1 MSNRKVIT
9 STKPLKSD
17 IVFAPDLLL
26 LSEEKIN
33 EFM

>member
-1 MSNRKVIT
+1 MSSNRKTIK
-9 STKPLKSD
+9 STKPKPD

>member
-1 MSNRKVIT
+1 MSNRKQT
-9 STKPLKSD
+9 KSTKSSKRD